1 MESISECVYNEHL
14 LDELQI
20 SNEARRLVQALS
32 RKHINKPKNP
42 NSSDGSIT
50 HQQTPWS
57 SDFMPNK
64 GGGQI
69 ILLHGKPGVG
79 MLVFPL
85 FEIALDISD

>member
-1 MESISECVYNEHL
+1 MEAISECVYNERL

-32 RKHINKPKNP
+32 RNYTNKLKNL
-42 NSSDGSIT
+42 NSKDGST
-50 HQQTPWS
+50 EDQQAPWT

-79 MLVFPL
+79 KLVFPFL
-85 FEIALDISD
+85 SADHPGNC

>member
-1 MESISECVYNEHL
+1 
-14 LDELQI
+14 
-20 SNEARRLVQALS
+20 
-32 RKHINKPKNP
+32 
-42 NSSDGSIT
+42 
-50 HQQTPWS
+50 
-57 SDFMPNK
+57 MPNK